1 MKRQTEGMESL
12 VYAYGC
18 GKPIEGLDHAE
29 AEMKLARAMWDRCV
43 QADRDS
49 EAALQQRAAA
59 DVPEIAELLAKIA
72 AESGAIRVLA
82 GMGGD
87 DAKAARKAAV
97 EARRAARRALWP
109 LMTTWAKEHKN
120 AVDENNA
127 ARWAALTQI
136 RQSSGMYW
144 GNYNRVLDA
153 YSRSRVACRK
163 MGRRLQMIDP
173 DRDDGCLTVQIQRT
187 ASGLGATLA
196 ELQSGRCGA
205 LRLGIVDPRAHDEHV
220 FRGERRRLCLTT
232 AEMRLDEAGHMIRL
246 PLWFHRPLPADARV
260 KAAQLT
266 WTSTGGRRH
275 YQLCLTL
282 SRPVLDVQPEGRG
295 RAEIEIGWT
304 REHERGPVT
313 VMTVRAQP
321 ENRCDLP
328 LELPYDWLAGMDRVE
343 WLQKLTAD
351 ALKTPMD
358 TAAQR
363 LYRQR
368 LRRMYGER
376 ARLLR
381 HRREIYRLAARR
393 LAMTYAEIVLPD
405 TDYAAL
411 AMAERG
417 EERNSLRHRV
427 APHLL
432 VGEIKHQAHK
442 HGATLTL
449 LDVASAP
456 ARRRTRA
463 KKIKVVATA
472 GIADERALAT
482 SPSSD

>member
-18 GKPIEGLDHAE
+18 GKPIEGLKHAE
-29 AEMKLARAMWDRCV
+29 AEMRLARAMWDRCV

-59 DVPEIAELLAKIA
+59 DVPEIAELLSKIA
-72 AESGAIRVLA
+72 VESGALRVLA

-87 DAKAARKAAV
+87 DAKAGRKAAI

-109 LMTTWAKEHKN
+109 LMTTWAKEHKS
-120 AVDENNA
+120 AVDGNNA
-127 ARWAALTQI
+127 ARWAALTEI

-163 MGRRLQMIDP
+163 MRRRLQMTDP
-173 DRDDGCLTVQIQRT
+173 DRDDGCLAVQIQRT

-196 ELQSGRCGA
+196 ELQSGRFGA
-205 LRLGIVDPRAHDEHV
+205 LRLGIVDPRAYDEHV

-232 AEMRLDEAGHMIRL
+232 VEMRVDEAGHMIRL
-246 PLWFHRPLPADARV
+246 PIWFHRPLPADARV

-266 WTSTGGRRH
+266 WTAAGGRRR

-295 RAEIEIGWT
+295 RAEIEIEIGWT
-304 REHERGPVT
+304 REHERGPVRM
-313 VMTVRAQP
+313 MTVRAQP
-321 ENRCDLP
+321 ENRCDP

-343 WLQKLTAD
+343 WLKKLTAD
-351 ALKTPMD
+351 ALETPID
-358 TAAQR
+358 DAGIR

-381 HRREIYRLAARR
+381 RRREIYRLAARR
-393 LAMTYAEIVLPD
+393 LAMTYAEIVCPD
-405 TDYAAL
+405 TDCAAM
-411 AMAERG
+411 ARAERG
-417 EERNSLRHRV
+417 EERNSLRHR
-427 APHLL
+427 
-432 VGEIKHQAHK
+432 
-442 HGATLTL
+442 
-449 LDVASAP
+449 D
-456 ARRRTRA
+456 RR
-463 KKIKVVATA
+463 V
-472 GIADERALAT
+472 
-482 SPSSD
+482 